1 MGDEIVFVYVEDDQ
15 PSRLIMEMM
24 LDEMGFAYVTVL
36 ADSYTFLDTI
46 EALSPAPNVF
56 FLDIH
61 VQPYD
66 GFEMLALLRQHPR
79 FQDALVIALTASVM
93 NEEVARLKTAG
104 FDSIISKPLN
114 QDVFPATLERI
125 LSGEKVWRIL

>member
-1 MGDEIVFVYVEDDQ
+1 
-15 PSRLIMEMM
+15 
-24 LDEMGFAYVTVL
+24 
-36 ADSYTFLDTI
+36 
-46 EALSPAPNVF
+46 
-56 FLDIH
+56 
-61 VQPYD
+61 
-66 GFEMLALLRQHPR
+66 MLALLRQHPR
-79 FQDALVIALTASVM
+79 FHDALVIALTASVM